1 MNILRFELDRG
12 MKDRGNELLS
22 TAESSEGS
30 LELRYRC
37 VTLQVAASLIECATM
52 EVMFTGAYPM

>member
-1 MNILRFELDRG
+1 MVEWLADRLTMNIPRFELDRG

-22 TAESSEGS
+22 TAESLEGS

-37 VTLQVAASLIECATM
+37 VTLQV
-52 EVMFTGAYPM
+52 

>member
-1 MNILRFELDRG
+1 MNRE

-22 TAESSEGS
+22 TAESLEGS

-37 VTLQVAASLIECATM
+37 ETLQVYRLIECATK
-52 EVMFTGAYPM
+52 EVVFTGAYPM